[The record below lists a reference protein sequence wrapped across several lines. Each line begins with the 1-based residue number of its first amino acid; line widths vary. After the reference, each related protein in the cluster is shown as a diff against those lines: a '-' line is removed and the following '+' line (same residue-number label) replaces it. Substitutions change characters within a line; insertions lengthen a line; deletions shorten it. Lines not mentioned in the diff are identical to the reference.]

1 MPANPYTSLTA
12 GPSMLGREQQALVAN
27 PDLIGLERQRKM
39 AELLLAQGMQG
50 QPEGQ
55 MISGYYVPPAWSQ
68 RLSPVLDRLMGQ
80 QGLKEVDEK
89 TAKLAEALRRQEV
102 ADIER
107 FTNLQRGTPAVAEQ
121 YTEMAGPFGE
131 GVGPNNANIPMPV
144 AYRPAQAAVEP
155 NRLAAIQFAA
165 QSSSPALRAA
175 GMKALTEGP
184 IKVGVEDTLIDPIT
198 MQPIRQGMQKS
209 PADIETAA
217 IVLGLDKKPRSE
229 WTDQDRAAIDAQIQ
243 KTKRSSAANLG
254 EQKVFDNTLK
264 LRGDFRSELTYKAFQ
279 EVESAYSQINKGL
292 DAKSPAGDLAAA
304 TKFMKLL
311 DPTSVVRESEL
322 AMAMA
327 ATGALDRLYNYAK
340 MLTTGEKLTPN
351 QREDFRKLSN
361 DFYSTAYTQYNTKR
375 DEYVDIAK
383 RYQLPVEDVVGKAPK
398 SPSKTMSA
406 QDQQAL
412 NWANANPN
420 DPRAAQIRQ
429 RLGM

>member
-12 GPSMLGREQQALVAN
+12 GPSMLGREQQAIVAN
-27 PDLIGLERQRKM
+27 PELIGLERQRKM
-39 AELLLAQGMQG
+39 AELLLAQGMKG

-55 MISGYYVPPAWSQ
+55 MISGYYVPPAWTQ
-68 RLSPVLDRLMGQ
+68 RLSPVLDRLMGE
-80 QGLKEVDEK
+80 QGLKDVDEK

-121 YTEMAGPFGE
+121 YTEIAGPFGE
-131 GVGPNNANIPMPV
+131 GVGPNNADIPMPI
-144 AYRPAQAAVEP
+144 AYRPAQAAVAP
-155 NRLAAIQFAA
+155 DRLAALQFAA
-165 QSSSPALRAA
+165 QSASPALRAA

-184 IKVGVEDTLIDPIT
+184 IKVGVEDTLLDPIT
-198 MQPIRQGMQKS
+198 MQPIRQGQQKS
-209 PADIETAA
+209 PADIQTAA
-217 IVLGLDKKPRSE
+217 IVLGLDKKPITE
-229 WTDQDRAAIDAQIQ
+229 WTDQDRANIDAQIQ
-243 KTKRSSAANLG
+243 KTKRSGAANLG

-279 EVESAYSQINKGL
+279 EVESAFSQINKGL

-340 MLTTGEKLTPN
+340 MLTTGEKLTPS

-361 DFYSTAYTQYNTKR
+361 DFYSTAYNQYNTKR

-398 SPSKTMSA
+398 APNKTMSA

>member
-1 MPANPYTSLTA
+1 MAQLDPTNPY
-12 GPSMLGREQQALVAN
+12 QQEV
-27 PDLIGLERQRKM
+27 IGLDRQRQ
-39 AELLLAQGMQG
+39 LAQMLLKQGMEQPQG
-50 QPEGQ
+50 E
-55 MISGYYVPPAWSQ
+55 MVSGRYVAPAFTQ
-68 RLSPVLDRLMGQ
+68 RLANLLSVYAGQ
-80 QGLKEVDEK
+80 KGLEEADKKQLE
-89 TAKLAEALRRQEV
+89 LAEKLRQQEV
-102 ADIER
+102 ADIQR
-107 FTNLQRGTPAVAEQ
+107 FTNLQRGTPAVPEQ

-131 GVGPNNANIPMPV
+131 GVGPNNADIPMPV

-155 NRLAAIQFAA
+155 NRMAALQFAA
-165 QSSSPALRAA
+165 QSTSPTLRQI
-175 GMKALTEGP
+175 GLKAMTEGP

-198 MQPIRQGMQKS
+198 LQPIRQGMQKS

-229 WTDQDRAAIDAQIQ
+229 WTDQDRANIDAQIQ
-243 KTKRSSAANLG
+243 KTKRSGAANLG

-383 RYQLPVEDVVGKAPK
+383 RYQLPVEDVVGKSPKAPN
-398 SPSKTMSA
+398 KTMSA

-420 DPRAAQIRQ
+420 DPRAAQIKQ

>member
-12 GPSMLGREQQALVAN
+12 GPSMLGREQAALVAN

-55 MISGYYVPPAWSQ
+55 MVSGYFVPPSWAQ
-68 RLSPVLDRLMGQ
+68 RLSPVLDRLVGQ
-80 QGLKEVDEK
+80 QQLKDVDEK
-89 TAKLAEALRRQEV
+89 TAKLAEALRKQEV
-102 ADIER
+102 ADIQR
-107 FTNLQRGTPAVAEQ
+107 FTDLQRGTPAVME
-121 YTEMAGPFGE
+121 EMAGPYGM
-131 GVGPNNANIPMPV
+131 GVGPQGQNIPMPAIETRQAV
-144 AYRPAQAAVEP
+144 AP
-155 NRLAAIQFAA
+155 NRLAALQFAA
-165 QSSSPALRAA
+165 QSTSPTLRQV
-175 GMKALTEGP
+175 GLKAMTEGP

-209 PADIETAA
+209 PSDVETAA
-217 IVLGLDKKPRSE
+217 IVLGLDKKPRTE

-243 KTKRSSAANLG
+243 KTKRSGAVNLG
-254 EQKVFDNTLK
+254 DQKVFDNTLK
-264 LRGDFRSELTYKAFQ
+264 LRGDFRSEPVYKGFQ
-279 EVESAYSQINKGL
+279 EIESAYGQINKGL

-322 AMAMA
+322 AMAMS

-340 MLTTGEKLTPN
+340 MLTTGEKLTPS
-351 QREDFRKLSN
+351 QRDDFRKLSN
-361 DFYSTAYTQYNTKR
+361 EFYSTAYNQYNTKR
-375 DEYVDIAK
+375 SEYVGIAERNK
-383 RYQLPVEDVVGKAPK
+383 LAVEDVVGKPPKAPNK
-398 SPSKTMSA
+398 MMSP

-412 NWANANPN
+412 NWANANPS
-420 DPRAAQIRQ
+420 DPRAAQIKQ